1 MDTPARTLLGVLD
14 GVADQLEFALGTLA
28 EAGNGRDADH
38 DDQGQHHR
46 VLDGGRAIFALHEAF
61 HRMQHRPHGS
71 TLQLMGAQTHLF
83 PADRLPGSIA
93 HGEGEGEGAGDGGPN
108 PPSLITRWNPERV
121 GLPIL
126 AMALKQT
133 KMMSASRMA
142 YSILVVPSSVDRH
155 FRKQRASRAM
165 PGCLS

>member
-1 MDTPARTLLGVLD
+1 MDTHAGPLLGVLD
-14 GVADQLEFALGTLA
+14 GVADELEFAFSTLA
-28 EAGNGRDADH
+28 EASNGRDADH

-46 VLDGGRAIFALHEAF
+46 VLDGGRAIFALHKAF

-71 TLQLMGAQTHLF
+71 TLHLMGAQVPLF

-93 HGEGEGEGAGDGGPN
+93 HGEGESDGAGEGGLN

-133 KMMSASRMA
+133 RMMSASTMA

-155 FRKQRASRAM
+155 FRKQRASRAI